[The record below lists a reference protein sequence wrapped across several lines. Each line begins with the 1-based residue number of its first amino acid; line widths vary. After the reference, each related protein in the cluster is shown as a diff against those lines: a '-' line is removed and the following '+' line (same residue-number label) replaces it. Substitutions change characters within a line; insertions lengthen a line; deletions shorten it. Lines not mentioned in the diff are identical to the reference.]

1 MATDKPRFTITLDPG
16 VFTQVQEFKKRNK
29 LSTQSKA
36 IQKLVEIGL
45 SDVLSENASPLSA
58 DEAALLDDYRSLS
71 SPGKE
76 YIRQTMALA
85 LRSYAGKDYTVPDVE
100 GVV

>member
-71 SPGKE
+71 SSGKE

-85 LRSYAGKDYTVPDVE
+85 LRSYTGKDDIVPDVE